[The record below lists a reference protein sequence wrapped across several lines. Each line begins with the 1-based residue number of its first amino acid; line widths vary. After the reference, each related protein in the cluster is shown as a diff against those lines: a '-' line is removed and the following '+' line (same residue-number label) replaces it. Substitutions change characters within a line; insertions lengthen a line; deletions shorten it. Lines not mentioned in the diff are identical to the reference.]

1 MKHWNIDI
9 NELRQLWDAEWR
21 VPDLAA
27 RFRCT
32 ESMIYT
38 LSQKYRFCSR
48 QGLKSTEPPPPS
60 EEDDAASADSL
71 ALSPWVAERAA
82 EFRRQKEERGESV
95 VSGVYLRTYSLR
107 TMQEV
112 AD

>member
-27 RFRCT
+27 RFGCT

-38 LSQKYRFCSR
+38 LSQKHRFSSR
-48 QGLKSTEPPPPS
+48 EGLKSSEPPPPS
-60 EEDDAASADSL
+60 DEDAAASADSL

-82 EFRRQKEERGESV
+82 EFRRQKEERGEAV
-95 VSGVYLRTYSLR
+95 YSGVYLRTYSLR
-107 TMQEV
+107 TMTVV

>member
-1 MKHWNIDI
+1 MHWNIDI
-9 NELRQLWDAEWR
+9 NELRDLWNAEWR

-27 RFRCT
+27 RFRCS

-48 QGLKSTEPPPPS
+48 QGLKPSEPPPPS

-71 ALSPWVAERAA
+71 ALSPWVAGRAA
-82 EFRRQKEERGESV
+82 KFRRRKEARGESV
-95 VSGVYLRTYSLR
+95 VGGVYLRTYSLR
-107 TMQEV
+107 TMTVV

>member
-1 MKHWNIDI
+1 MKHYHIDL
-9 NELRQLWDAEWR
+9 NELRQLWEAGWLVE
-21 VPDLAA
+21 DLAA
-27 RFRCT
+27 KYRCT
-32 ESMIYT
+32 QSMIYW
-38 LSQKYRFCSR
+38 LRKKYGIRDRDRSQ
-48 QGLKSTEPPPPS
+48 STEPPPPS

-82 EFRRQKEERGESV
+82 EFRRQKEARGESV